1 MYRDILYQLQK
12 NFFNFFLYI
21 CLILDTDSELLKD
34 KEVSERDNKNH
45 SSPSLSQ
52 IESSSAN
59 ILQNELS
66 VPTTDTDSRDNKYEK
81 YLSNVS
87 TESCERDQVH
97 SVQNCFM
104 VDSNMEEQLSSHF
117 PHGNTVNSEEEM
129 EITFQPSV
137 YGEIGDK
144 DINSFPN
151 EGVLLLLFFFF
162 TCYNI
167 NSFWICE

>member
-1 MYRDILYQLQK
+1 MR
-12 NFFNFFLYI
+12 
-21 CLILDTDSELLKD
+21 
-34 KEVSERDNKNH
+34 ERDKKNH
-45 SSPSLSQ
+45 SSHGLSQ
-52 IESSSAN
+52 IESSSAS

-66 VPTTDTDSRDNKYEK
+66 VPTTDTGSSDNKYEK

-97 SVQNCFM
+97 SVQDCFM

-151 EGVLLLLFFFF
+151 EGVLLLLFFFLHVIIQILF
-162 TCYNI
+162 EFVNNKCYTKPF
-167 NSFWICE
+167 NSQDLIVNSPL

>member
-1 MYRDILYQLQK
+1 M
-12 NFFNFFLYI
+12 
-21 CLILDTDSELLKD
+21 
-34 KEVSERDNKNH
+34 SERDNKNH

-52 IESSSAN
+52 IESSSAS

-66 VPTTDTDSRDNKYEK
+66 VPTTDTGSRDNKYEK

-97 SVQNCFM
+97 SVQDCFM

-117 PHGNTVNSEEEM
+117 PHGNTEEEM

-151 EGVLLLLFFFF
+151 EGVLLLFFFLHV
-162 TCYNI
+162 I
-167 NSFWICE
+167 I